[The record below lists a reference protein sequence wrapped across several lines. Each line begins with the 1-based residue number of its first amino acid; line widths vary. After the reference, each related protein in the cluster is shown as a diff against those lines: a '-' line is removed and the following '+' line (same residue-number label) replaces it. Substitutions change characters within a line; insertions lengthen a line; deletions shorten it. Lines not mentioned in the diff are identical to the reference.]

1 MTPILFPADEVLFD
15 SNGLG
20 RLVDI
25 ISCVVTEER
34 NGIYECEFQ
43 YPIDGIRYDQ
53 IQIGRI
59 ICCSHEEG
67 GDNQPFV
74 IYRKSAPINGIVTF
88 NAHHIS
94 YKLSNV
100 IVAPFQAA
108 SIVQAFQRIK
118 ENAITD
124 CKFSFW
130 TNKTPVGIL
139 ETKEPKSARSIL
151 AGSEGSILDAYGTG
165 EYEFDKMMVKL
176 WLHRGSDN
184 GVTIRYGKNLI
195 NLEQTVNSED
205 SFSAIIPVWHG
216 EDDVCIYGGLVVAD
230 NLPVISEVWTNEDN
244 VVIQDD
250 QGNDLE
256 LAAPQI
262 VAVVYDFTDKFEEQP
277 TEEQLNEAAKTF
289 LNNNQPYLPDENLVV
304 DFVQLVGTD
313 EYADYAPL
321 QTVKLCDT
329 VHVIYSALGVNVALD
344 VIRTTYNSL
353 LDRYDEIELGTAR
366 TTFAE
371 LLMSET
377 TEAIGINKQQTLT
390 AMQTAIENAT
400 NQLTGINGN
409 SHVVFKRN
417 DFGGIEEILIMDTDD
432 ITTALNVWRY
442 NSAGWGHSSNG
453 IDGPYTLAATQDG
466 HMVADFIT
474 TGKLQGYNDNN
485 YWDLVNGLFVAER
498 GRISS
503 FEINGLGLYYE
514 DTGFHSGWKSIAEIG
529 LQSLYYGEVYRIGS
543 RLVYGHRSVLY
554 DQGFRI
560 DVFDE
565 DLSNTWETAMFIE
578 AYNQDGFQITG
589 ASNNNIIAYV
599 DADNTSY
606 SRVNWEIQR
615 DFVVTGTKS
624 RKAATKNYS
633 DRLLYCYETPSPMF
647 GDVGEGEIG
656 EDGRCYVWLDPI
668 FAETISNTQ
677 YQVFLQNYG
686 EGSSYVAERKP
697 AYFVVA
703 GTPGLA
709 FGWELKAK
717 QAGYENV
724 RLVQDFEKF
733 DPKTRNYGSAAAAY
747 LQNIRKERGLEE

>member
-34 NGIYECEFQ
+34 NRIYECEFR
-43 YPIDGIRYDQ
+43 YPVDGVRYEQ

-74 IYRKSAPINGIVTF
+74 IYRKSAPINGVVTF

-108 SIVQAFQRIK
+108 SVVQTFQRIK

-124 CKFSFW
+124 CPFSFW

-139 ETKEPKSARSIL
+139 ETKAPKSARSIL
-151 AGSEGSILDAYGTG
+151 FGTAGSILDVYGTG
-165 EYEFDKMMVKL
+165 EYEFDKMTVKL

-184 GVTIRYGKNLI
+184 GVTIRYGKNLV
-195 NLEQTVNSED
+195 NLEQTVDAED
-205 SFSAIIPVWHG
+205 SFSAIVPVWYG
-216 EDDVCIYGGLVVAD
+216 ENDECVYGGLVTAD
-230 NLPVISEVWTNEDN
+230 SLPVVSEVWTNENN

-262 VAVVYDFTDKFEEQP
+262 VAVVYDFTDKFEEKP
-277 TEEQLNEAAKTF
+277 SENQLNEAAKAF
-289 LNNNQPYLPDENLVV
+289 LNSNRPYLPDENLVV
-304 DFVQLVGTD
+304 DFVQLSGTD

-321 QTVKLCDT
+321 QAVKLCDT
-329 VHVIYSALGVNVALD
+329 VHVIYSALGVDVALD
-344 VIRTTYNSL
+344 VIRTKYNSL
-353 LDRYDEIELGTAR
+353 LDRYDEIELGKVKKSL
-366 TTFAE
+366 AE

-377 TEAIGINKQQTLT
+377 TEAISINKQQTLS
-390 AMQTAIENAT
+390 AMQAAIENAT
-400 NQLTGINGN
+400 TQLTGINGN

-417 DFGGIEEILIMDTDD
+417 ESGGIEEILIMDTEDME
-432 ITTALNVWRY
+432 TALNVWRY

-453 IDGPYTLAATQDG
+453 IGGPFTLAATQDG
-466 HMVADFIT
+466 HLVADFIT
-474 TGKLQGYNDNN
+474 AGKLQGYNDNN
-485 YWDLVNGLFVAER
+485 YWDLVNGILVAER

-514 DTGFHSGWKSIAEIG
+514 DEGFHSGWKSIAEIG
-529 LQSLYYGEVYRIGS
+529 LQNLYYGEVYRIGS

-554 DQGFRI
+554 DKGFRI
-560 DVFDE
+560 DTFDE

-624 RKAATKNYS
+624 RKAATENYS
-633 DRLLYCYETPSPMF
+633 DRLLYCYETPTPMF

-656 EDGRCYVWLDPI
+656 EDGRCYVWLDPV

-686 EGSSYVAERKP
+686 EGSAYVAERKP

-717 QAGYENV
+717 QAGYENI
-724 RLVQDFEKF
+724 RLAQDIERF
-733 DPKTRNYGSAAAAY
+733 DPKTRNYGSSAAEY
-747 LQNIRKERGLEE
+747 LQNIKRERGLEE

>member
-108 SIVQAFQRIK
+108 SVVQTFQKIK

-151 AGSEGSILDAYGTG
+151 AGSEGSILDVYGTG
-165 EYEFDKMMVKL
+165 EYEFDKMQVKL

-184 GVTIRYGKNLI
+184 GVTIRYGKNLV
-195 NLEQTVNSED
+195 NLEQIVDSEN
-205 SFSAIIPVWHG
+205 SFSAIVPVWHG
-216 EDDVCIYGGLVVAD
+216 EEDVCVYGGLVAAD

-262 VAVVYDFTDKFEEQP
+262 VAVVYDFTDYFEEQP
-277 TEEQLNEAAKTF
+277 SKQQLNDAAKAY

-304 DFVQLVGTD
+304 DFVQLAGTD

-329 VHVIYSALGVNVALD
+329 VHVIYSALGVDVALD

-377 TEAIGINKQQTLT
+377 TEAIDINKQQTLN
-390 AMQTAIENAT
+390 AMQAAIDNAT

-417 DFGGIEEILIMDTDD
+417 DFGGVEEILIMDTDD
-432 ITTALNVWRY
+432 METAMNVWRY

-453 IDGPYTLAATQDG
+453 IEGPYTLAATQDG

-474 TGKLQGYNDNN
+474 TGKLQGYNDSN
-485 YWDLVNGLFVAER
+485 YWDL
-498 GRISS
+498 
-503 FEINGLGLYYE
+503 INGFFAAESGKIADFTITSLGLYYE
-514 DTGFHSGWKSIAEIG
+514 ADLGYPDYAIASIG
-529 LQSLYYGEVYRIGS
+529 YNQLYYG
-543 RLVYGHRSVLY
+543 RLARTGYLDRWGHRACLY
-554 DQGFRI
+554 DWGFRI
-560 DVFDE
+560 QFIDIDRGY
-565 DLSNTWETAMFIE
+565 NTWTTSMYIE
-578 AYNQDGFQITG
+578 SFDVDGFQITG
-589 ASNNNIIAYV
+589 ASDKAIIGYT
-599 DADNTSY
+599 DSDLTTY
-606 SRVNWEIQR
+606 SWVNWEIYK
-615 DFVVTGTKS
+615 DFVVAGTKS
-624 RKAATKNYS
+624 RKAATENYS
-633 DRLLYCYETPSPMF
+633 DRLLYCYETPTPMF

-656 EDGRCYVWLDPI
+656 EDGRCYVWLDPV
-668 FAETISNTQ
+668 FAETISNAQ

-697 AYFVVA
+697 AYFVVV

-717 QAGYENV
+717 QAGYENI
-724 RLVQDFEKF
+724 RLAQNFEKF
-733 DPKTRNYGSAAAAY
+733 NPKTRNYGSSAAEY
-747 LQNIRKERGLEE
+747 LQNIKRERGLEE

>member
-1 MTPILFPADEVLFD
+1 MTPILFPADEILFD

-34 NGIYECEFQ
+34 NGIYECEFE

-108 SIVQAFQRIK
+108 SVVQTFQRIK

-130 TNKTPVGIL
+130 TDKTPVGIL
-139 ETKEPKSARSIL
+139 ETKAPKSARSIL
-151 AGSEGSILDAYGTG
+151 FGSEGSILDVYGTG
-165 EYEFDKMMVKL
+165 EYEFDKMQVKL

-184 GVTIRYGKNLI
+184 GVTIRYGKNLV

-205 SFSAIIPVWHG
+205 SFSAIIPVWYG
-216 EDDVCIYGGLVVAD
+216 EEDICVYGGLVTAD

-244 VVIQDD
+244 VVLQDD

-262 VAVVYDFTDKFEEQP
+262 VAVVYDFTDQFEEQP
-277 TEEQLNEAAKTF
+277 SEDQLNEAAKAF
-289 LNNNQPYLPDENLVV
+289 LNSNKPYLPDENLVV
-304 DFVQLVGTD
+304 DFVQLAGTE

-329 VHVIYSALGVNVALD
+329 VHVIYPKLGVDVALG

-377 TEAIGINKQQTLT
+377 TEAIGINKQQTLS
-390 AMQTAIENAT
+390 AMQAAIENAT

-417 DFGGIEEILIMDTDD
+417 DFGGVEEILIMDTDD
-432 ITTALNVWRY
+432 METALNVWRY

-453 IDGPYTLAATQDG
+453 IEGPYTLAATQDG

-474 TGKLQGYNDNN
+474 TGKLQGYNDSN
-485 YWDLVNGLFVAER
+485 YWDLINGFFAAESGKIADFTIQRQGLFYEAD
-498 GRISS
+498 
-503 FEINGLGLYYE
+503 LGYP
-514 DTGFHSGWKSIAEIG
+514 DFAIAAIKYD
-529 LQSLYYGEVYRIGS
+529 QLYYG
-543 RLVYGHRSVLY
+543 RLARTGYADRWGHRACLY
-554 DQGFRI
+554 DWGFRI
-560 DVFDE
+560 QFLDIDRGYTTWTTSMYIESFDV
-565 DLSNTWETAMFIE
+565 
-578 AYNQDGFQITG
+578 DGFQITG
-589 ASNNNIIAYV
+589 ASDDAIIGYT
-599 DADNTSY
+599 DSDNTAY
-606 SRVNWEIQR
+606 SWVNWEIR
-615 DFVVTGTKS
+615 KDFVVTGTKS
-624 RKAATKNYS
+624 RKATTENYS

-656 EDGRCYVWLDPI
+656 EDGRCYVWLDPV
-668 FAETISNTQ
+668 FAETISNAQ

-717 QAGYENV
+717 QAGYENI

-733 DPKTRNYGSAAAAY
+733 DPKTKNYGSAAAAY